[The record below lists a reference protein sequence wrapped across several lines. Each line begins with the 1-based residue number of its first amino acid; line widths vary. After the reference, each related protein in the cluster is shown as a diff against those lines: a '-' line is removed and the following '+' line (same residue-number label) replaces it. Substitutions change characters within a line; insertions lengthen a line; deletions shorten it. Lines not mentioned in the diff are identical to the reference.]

1 MNRSASYLR
10 WYAWIAPAL
19 LVGLMS
25 GCFLRGPGPLVAPS
39 VPMLDAGREAVAQRV
54 ALLESDLAARRLSG
68 RRRQDA
74 ERELLV
80 LRGRLESGDLR
91 VGDQLVITITG
102 AGEVKTDTAT
112 VREGMQVSFASLPDA
127 SVAGLLQGEVQPR
140 LQAHTDRFFLNR
152 TVRVNVPTR
161 IAVLGEVV
169 RPGYYAIPS
178 DRPVAELLMLAGGPT
193 PLSALDDITVRRDG
207 RRILSAEAWDRGQRA
222 GLTVGQLGLQSG
234 DELEIARRRRMDWA
248 QFSQLAFVVVGASVA
263 LLQLLVIIYREE

>member
-1 MNRSASYLR
+1 MNRLASRLRRYL
-10 WYAWIAPAL
+10 WIAPAL
-19 LVGLMS
+19 FVGLLS

-39 VPMLDAGREAVAQRV
+39 VPMLEAGRESVAERVAQ
-54 ALLESDLAARRLSG
+54 LESDLAARRLSG
-68 RRRQDA
+68 QRRRDA
-74 ERELLV
+74 ERELLL
-80 LRGRLESGDLR
+80 LRARLDRGDLR
-91 VGDQLVITITG
+91 VGDQLVITTTG
-102 AGEVKTDTAT
+102 VGEVKTDTAT
-112 VREGMQVSFASLPDA
+112 VREGMLVSFASLPDA

-152 TVRVNVPTR
+152 TVRVSVPTR

-207 RRILSAEAWDRGQRA
+207 RRILSTAAWKRGQRA
-222 GLTVGQLGLQSG
+222 GLTVGELGLQSG
-234 DELEIARRRRMDWA
+234 DEIEIGRQRRFDWA

-263 LLQLLVIIYREE
+263 LLQLLLIIYREE